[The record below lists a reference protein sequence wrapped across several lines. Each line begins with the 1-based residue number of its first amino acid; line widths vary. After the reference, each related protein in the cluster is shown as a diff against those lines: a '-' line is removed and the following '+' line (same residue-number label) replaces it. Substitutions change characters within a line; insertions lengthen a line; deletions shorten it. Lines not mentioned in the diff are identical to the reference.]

1 MIKCKIIEINIDWYE
16 AWKSFVSDFVPI
28 FNLFM
33 KPAYILVFFLW
44 CNGLCK
50 AQDTVKSVFT
60 KYYTVNQLKS
70 DFVFFRT
77 TLEIIHPS
85 LYRYHPKDT
94 IDAYFNKTS
103 VQLDHSMNELEYWR
117 ILAQVIAKLG
127 SGHTSVVLSDAAYRQ
142 YGSVQHDLIPANLYI
157 QNDRLYIR
165 SRLRSTDT
173 LLTCGSEVLAI
184 NNVSGPAILNKMR
197 EFVSGDGYSNTFKDR
212 RISSQFNYL
221 YNLINGDQYQFF
233 LVLNDKGKIK
243 RGVVKAV
250 NTLRP
255 IPSAARP
262 VASSTTSY
270 LPTIKYPED
279 MPGTAVITIPNF
291 RYEKEYE
298 ALHARFFKEVRQR
311 NITNLVI
318 DLRNNPGG
326 KLKISNDVMS
336 YIMTHRYYYG
346 VADERYV
353 NISRIEYLSK
363 KSVSEGISLA
373 DIQNLGRSL
382 YRHNYDDDSR
392 QEVRMH
398 EFKGKLYVLINEGSF
413 SAAALFATTVKNQ
426 RDCII
431 LGEETGGNAYGSD
444 ADVNPIIL
452 PETHLKLNLPID
464 WIYAPTYQSKNT
476 GGGLKPD
483 IQVSVPL
490 SSSYNFKEGD
500 PVLDAVKENIK
511 ASATKAD

>member
-1 MIKCKIIEINIDWYE
+1 
-16 AWKSFVSDFVPI
+16 
-28 FNLFM
+28 M
-33 KPAYILVFFLW
+33 KPAYILIFFLW

-94 IDAYFNKTS
+94 IDVYFNKAS
-103 VQLDHSMNELEYWR
+103 ALLDHPMNELEYWK
-117 ILAQVIAKLG
+117 ILAHVIAKLG

-165 SRLRSTDT
+165 SRLRSADT

-233 LVLNDKGKIK
+233 FVLNDKGKIK

-262 VASSTTSY
+262 VASSIISY

-291 RYEKEYE
+291 RYLKDYE
-298 ALHARFFKEVRQR
+298 SLHARFFKEIKERK
-311 NITNLVI
+311 IINLLI

-326 KLKISNDVMS
+326 EVPIINDLMGYVMNQNYRVGLS
-336 YIMTHRYYYG
+336 
-346 VADERYV
+346 DEGYV
-353 NISRIEYLSK
+353 DAGRVEYLGK
-363 KSVSEGISLA
+363 KSETNEVSLA
-373 DIQNLGRSL
+373 DIVNLGHSL
-382 YRHNYDDDSR
+382 HKNKFNIDRVEWIR
-392 QEVRMH
+392 TRA
-398 EFKGKLYVLINEGSF
+398 FKGKLYLLVNEGSF
-413 SAAALFATTVKNQ
+413 SAAVMFAAAVKNQ
-426 RDCII
+426 RNCLIV
-431 LGEETGGNAYGSD
+431 GQETGNSGYGSD
-444 ADVNPIIL
+444 AGVKSITL
-452 PETHLKLNLPID
+452 PATNIELFLPVTWYFLAGQD
-464 WIYAPTYQSKNT
+464 KENT
-476 GGGLKPD
+476 GRGLMPD
-483 IQVSVPL
+483 IQIPVPL
-490 SSSYNFKEGD
+490 SSSYNFKDGD
-500 PVLDAVKENIK
+500 AVLDAVKADIN
-511 ASATKAD
+511 ASAHK